1 MDYTIFLDRIFM
13 FNSNFCINDL
23 YICIFFFTFAKK
35 WLIMLIGFIFSILT
49 ATYTLSS
56 NNTVNQE
63 GVVPAY
69 SNYDFER
76 TSTTG
81 KKGQMTEG
89 NTTHLRLSGWDGC
102 AITGVTLEMH
112 SNSKSG
118 AGSMTMKIGKKEVWS
133 IEEEPFSSDSWAGK
147 YSSEWVDISQTMK
160 VVVGNYEMID
170 IVITATENSLYV
182 NSYTI
187 EYESPP
193 PTCYTVSFVTGMD
206 SVPTSI
212 VQGDIAA
219 PILLPEWRD
228 TAQWYFL
235 GWSEMEINDS
245 RAVPDLW
252 EAGSEYIPRGNTY
265 LWAVYS
271 DVEEVTAVDDY
282 QSGKYVITM
291 WDASTEYYAKTGM
304 AMCGS
309 IVEAEVPLV
318 ETNMMLNSLGKCC
331 LMTRIEDHMIYE
343 LEFEDSTLSIKHVV
357 SEKPIGH
364 LGTRLDYT
372 ENKWQYKVLNDGSLV
387 VYLTD
392 VGSTNTYALRY
403 SVSTNYD
410 ERPLVAKVQQMDV
423 ANWETDG
430 FWLFPIINPKYT
442 SWPFGKNI
450 IPEEGDLETT
460 SSILSEGTYVMHLG
474 GYVLYVKDKRKYLLP
489 QEVIR

>member
-1 MDYTIFLDRIFM
+1 
-13 FNSNFCINDL
+13 
-23 YICIFFFTFAKK
+23 
-35 WLIMLIGFIFSILT
+35 MLIGFIFSILT

-56 NNTVNQE
+56 NNTVKQE
-63 GVVPAY
+63 GEVPAY

-76 TSTTG
+76 SSTTG

-102 AITGVTLEMH
+102 MVRNVRLEMH

-118 AGSMTMKIGKKEVWS
+118 AGSLKMKVGKKEVWS
-133 IEEEPFSSDSWAGK
+133 IEDEPFSSDSWAGK
-147 YSSEWVDISQTMK
+147 YSSEWVDMSQSME
-160 VVVGNYEMID
+160 VVVGNYEVID

-187 EYESPP
+187 EYESAP

-206 SVPTSI
+206 SVPTPM

-235 GWSEMEINDS
+235 GWSELEITDS
-245 RAVPDLW
+245 VVVPELW
-252 EAGSEYIPRGNTY
+252 MAGSEYTPRGNTY

-271 DVEEVTAVDDY
+271 DVEEITAIDDY

-291 WDASTEYYAKTGM
+291 WDASTEYYTKTGM

-309 IVEAEVPLV
+309 IVDAEIPLV
-318 ETNMMLNSLGKCC
+318 AANLMRNSANRCC
-331 LMTRIEDHMIYE
+331 LMTNIEDDMIYE
-343 LEFEDSTLSIKHVV
+343 LEFEDSTLSIKHVAT
-357 SEKPIGH
+357 EKPIGY
-364 LGTRLDYT
+364 LSERLDDT
-372 ENKWQYKVLNDGSLV
+372 ENKWQYRVLKDGSLV

-392 VGSTNTYALRY
+392 GSSTNTYALRY
-403 SVSTNYD
+403 LVSTNYD

-430 FWLFPIINPKYT
+430 FWLFPIIYPNYT

-450 IPEEGDLETT
+450 FPEDGDLETT

>member
-1 MDYTIFLDRIFM
+1 MNYTIFLHRIFM
-13 FNSNFCINDL
+13 INSNFCINDL

-56 NNTVNQE
+56 NNTVKQE
-63 GVVPAY
+63 GEVPAY

-76 TSTTG
+76 SSTTG
-81 KKGQMTEG
+81 KKGQMTKG

-102 AITGVTLEMH
+102 MVRNVRLEMH

-118 AGSMTMKIGKKEVWS
+118 AGSLKMKVGKKEVWS
-133 IEEEPFSSDSWAGK
+133 IEDEPFSSDSWAGK
-147 YSSEWVDISQTMK
+147 YSSEWVDMSQSME
-160 VVVGNYEMID
+160 VVVGNYEVID

-187 EYESPP
+187 EYESAP

-206 SVPTSI
+206 SVPTPM

-235 GWSEMEINDS
+235 GWSELEITDS
-245 RAVPDLW
+245 VVVPELW
-252 EAGSEYIPRGNTY
+252 MAGSEYTPRGNTY

-271 DVEEVTAVDDY
+271 DVEEITAIDDY

-291 WDASTEYYAKTGM
+291 WDASTEYYTKTGM

-309 IVEAEVPLV
+309 IVDAEIPLV
-318 ETNMMLNSLGKCC
+318 AANLMRNSANRCC
-331 LMTRIEDHMIYE
+331 LMTNIEDDMIYE
-343 LEFEDSTLSIKHVV
+343 LEFEDSTLSIKHVAT
-357 SEKPIGH
+357 EKPIGY
-364 LGTRLDYT
+364 LSERLDET
-372 ENKWQYKVLNDGSLV
+372 ENKWQYRVLKDGSLV

-392 VGSTNTYALRY
+392 GSSTKTYALRY

-410 ERPLVAKVQQMDV
+410 ERPLVAKVQQMYV

-430 FWLFPIINPKYT
+430 FWLFPIIYPNYT

-450 IPEEGDLETT
+450 FPEDGDLETT

-474 GYVLYVKDKRKYLLP
+474 GYVLYVKDKQKYLLP

>member
-1 MDYTIFLDRIFM
+1 MNYTIFLHRIFM

-23 YICIFFFTFAKK
+23 YICTFFFTFAKK

-56 NNTVNQE
+56 NNTVKQE
-63 GVVPAY
+63 GEVPAY

-76 TSTTG
+76 SSTTG

-102 AITGVTLEMH
+102 MVRNVRLEMH

-118 AGSMTMKIGKKEVWS
+118 AGSLKMKVGKKEVWS
-133 IEEEPFSSDSWAGK
+133 IEDEPFSSDSWAGK
-147 YSSEWVDISQTMK
+147 YSSEWVDMSQSME
-160 VVVGNYEMID
+160 VVVGNYEVID

-187 EYESPP
+187 EYESAP
-193 PTCYTVSFVTGMD
+193 PTCYTVSFVTGVD
-206 SVPTSI
+206 SVPTPM

-235 GWSEMEINDS
+235 GWSELEITDS
-245 RAVPDLW
+245 VVVPELW
-252 EAGSEYIPRGNTY
+252 MAGSEYTPRGNTY

-271 DVEEVTAVDDY
+271 DVAEITAVDDY

-291 WDASTEYYAKTGM
+291 WDALTEYYTKTGM

-309 IVEAEVPLV
+309 IVDAEIPLV
-318 ETNMMLNSLGKCC
+318 AANLMRNSANRCC
-331 LMTRIEDHMIYE
+331 LMTNIEDDMIYE
-343 LEFEDSTLSIKHVV
+343 LEFEDSTLSIRHVAT
-357 SEKPIGH
+357 EKPIGY
-364 LGTRLDYT
+364 LSERLDDT
-372 ENKWQYKVLNDGSLV
+372 ENKWQYRVLKDGSLV

-392 VGSTNTYALRY
+392 GSSTNTYALRY
-403 SVSTNYD
+403 LVSTNYD
-410 ERPLVAKVQQMDV
+410 ERPLVAKVQRMDV

-430 FWLFPIINPKYT
+430 FWLFPIIYPNYT

-450 IPEEGDLETT
+450 FPEDGDLETT